1 MLIHLASIEPL
12 RKELQQFLCG
22 PGNPI
27 AGHLDHGIH
36 HRSRALPG
44 VSKICSDT
52 DDFRLFRLSPVKIA
66 DFESGPIVNLSPV
79 QQSDDH
85 FSIVE
90 MVFAPGENLA
100 PRIRAKGVDFLH
112 GNQVVWKDD
121 LDHYAQAPRKGF
133 DFLYS

>member
-52 DDFRLFRLSPVKIA
+52 DDFRLFRLSPVKKKKRLLPSPNTL
-66 DFESGPIVNLSPV
+66 DKGPNANP
-79 QQSDDH
+79 
-85 FSIVE
+85 F
-90 MVFAPGENLA
+90 
-100 PRIRAKGVDFLH
+100 PRTCPA
-112 GNQVVWKDD
+112 
-121 LDHYAQAPRKGF
+121 
-133 DFLYS
+133 